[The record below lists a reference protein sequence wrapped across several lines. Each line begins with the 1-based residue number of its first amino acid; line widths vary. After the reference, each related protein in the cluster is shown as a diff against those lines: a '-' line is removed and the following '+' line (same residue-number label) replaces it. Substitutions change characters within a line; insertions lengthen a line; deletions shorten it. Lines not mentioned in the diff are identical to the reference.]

1 MTKLLI
7 EKELEE
13 MNRRANVGAEDDCSE
28 ESQMEAA
35 EEAADTLG
43 ETDDIA
49 GASSPAPEVTGAPA
63 AKKRGRPRKDP
74 NAPRVPNTK
83 RKLSKPVKAPA
94 PAPKRRGRPPKSEQL
109 RPKDAKASANLNAKS
124 LKKFSD
130 FKKAAAKKL
139 GRPRKDAAPK
149 VSSVR
154 EAGSPDATMTVL
166 TLLSN
171 GFTFAGLR
179 AGIDAAEKLV
189 KNAK

>member
-13 MNRRANVGAEDDCSE
+13 MNRRANVGAEDDYSE

-74 NAPRVPNTK
+74 NAPSVPNAK
-83 RKLSKPVKAPA
+83 RKLSKPMKAPA

-109 RPKDAKASANLNAKS
+109 RKASENAKF
-124 LKKFSD
+124 LAKFA
-130 FKKAAAKKL
+130 KNQKAAQKAAPKKL
-139 GRPRKDAAPK
+139 SRPRKVVASKAP
-149 VSSVR
+149 SVR
-154 EAGSPDATMTVL
+154 DTGSPNATMTVL